1 MGFCLS
7 RFASRAYIYF
17 QGHQFVQARLGN
29 IFNGG
34 TMWNSRQSQNEPPAP
49 SPAQQSQ
56 PQSQPSYTPNAA
68 PSSRPAAPA
77 ARNLAC
83 LGATIELKGQISGDE
98 DLQVDGKVTGPI
110 QLGGQKL
117 TVGRTGQLN
126 SEISAREVIVYGK
139 VTGNLR
145 ARDRV
150 EIKKDGSVVGD
161 ITTARISVED
171 GAYFKGRIEIDRP
184 KSHGSSEPES
194 AEVPVG
200 ATN

>member
-1 MGFCLS
+1 
-7 RFASRAYIYF
+7 
-17 QGHQFVQARLGN
+17 
-29 IFNGG
+29 
-34 TMWNSRQSQNEPPAP
+34 MWNSKQSQNDQPAP
-49 SPAQQSQ
+49 SPAQQ
-56 PQSQPSYTPNAA
+56 PQSQSSYNPNPA
-68 PSSRPAAPA
+68 PSSRPAAPV

-83 LGATIELKGQISGDE
+83 LGATIEVKGQISGDE

-110 QLGGQKL
+110 QLGSQKL

-184 KSHGSSEPES
+184 KSHASSEPES

-200 ATN
+200 ASN